1 MKTPKDQKQVAV
13 SKDEQISKELK
24 NLRCYAPTCCT
35 DANKKEAKRK
45 AK

>member
-1 MKTPKDQKQVAV
+1 MKTPKDQKQVVV

-24 NLRCYAPTCCT
+24 NSGCCDPTCCNG
-35 DANKKEAKRK
+35 ANKKETKRK